1 MNHVAPDVTI
11 HASQQKNGCLSEATL
26 GRQSNVTYTAS
37 TTSYRRGEPMR
48 IQAGSGECWG
58 RIVGGAARLC
68 VLQNAGRRRIID
80 FQLPGDLLVPAAC
93 GPGFDL
99 EPVCDGTVM
108 AVSRSLGAGRWAA
121 ADPYVPREVREPG
134 LAMASRFRRQILIL
148 GHSTAMGKLCA
159 FLVEMQQR
167 SAGNQPDTIV
177 LPMSRYDIADYLA
190 ISVETVSRSL
200 TALQAR
206 KAIALVNQREIK
218 ILDRG
223 AIENGLLAT

>member
-1 MNHVAPDVTI
+1 
-11 HASQQKNGCLSEATL
+11 
-26 GRQSNVTYTAS
+26 
-37 TTSYRRGEPMR
+37 MR
-48 IQAGSGECWG
+48 IQAGSGECWA

-68 VLQNAGRRRIID
+68 VLQNADRRRIID
-80 FQLPGDLLVPAAC
+80 FQLPGDLLEPAAC

-99 EPVCDGTVM
+99 EAVCDGTVM
-108 AVSRSLGAGRWAA
+108 AVYRNRGAERWAA
-121 ADPYVPREVREPG
+121 ADPYVPREVRELS

-223 AIENGLLAT
+223 ALENGLPAT